1 MTSPD
6 VLPQR
11 VDFGI
16 VGGGIIG
23 LALAYELARRDRGV
37 VVFDDATRPGNA
49 THAAAGMV
57 AAAAESEIEHA
68 GFIELRRHSR
78 ALYPEFVQRLEA
90 DSGVDCAF
98 RTRGTILVALDRD
111 HRAEIDRLRQIV
123 REQGF
128 DAIALTAREISEL
141 EPNLSG
147 RVVEGLRLP
156 RDFHIDQRR
165 LMHALER
172 AATQLGVIVTTDAT
186 VERVETGGRL
196 SGHRGDASH
205 GDHFDVQCDQVVV
218 AAGSWASVD
227 LQLPFAPLPVR
238 PVRGQ
243 VVRLH
248 ADALLQHVVRTPDV
262 YIVPHADGE
271 LVVGASVEE
280 QGFDPQ
286 PTAGAV
292 LDLLRHAWRALPA
305 LYDAPLLEISVGFR
319 PTARDHLPII
329 GRLGGCIAVAT
340 GHYRNGI
347 LLAPGTAQLL
357 AQLLCEDVEHEVLR
371 HFDPQRFVTQG
382 AVGRPTRRPSKGE
395 SCVESA

>member
-1 MTSPD
+1 MTSPPA
-6 VLPQR
+6 LPQR
-11 VDFGI
+11 VEFGI

-23 LALAYELARRDRGV
+23 LALAYELASRDRGV
-37 VVFDDATRPGNA
+37 VVFDDARRAGNA

-68 GFIELRRHSR
+68 GFIELRRLSR
-78 ALYPEFVQRLEA
+78 ALYPEFVKRVEA

-111 HRAEIDRLRQIV
+111 QSVEIARLREIV
-123 REQGF
+123 SEQGF
-128 DAIALTAREISEL
+128 DTVALSGREVLEL

-156 RDFHIDQRR
+156 HDFHIDQRR
-165 LMHALER
+165 FMQALRR
-172 AATQLGVIVTTDAT
+172 AAKRSGALVTTDAT
-186 VERVETGGRL
+186 VERVDTGGRV
-196 SGHRGDASH
+196 SGRRGDAASAER
-205 GDHFDVQCDQVVV
+205 FDVRCDQVVV
-218 AAGSWASVD
+218 AAGSWTSVD
-227 LQLPFAPLPVR
+227 LRLPFEPLPVR

-243 VVRLH
+243 VVRLQ
-248 ADALLQHVVRTPDV
+248 ADDVLRHVVRTPDV
-262 YIVPHADGE
+262 YLVPHADGE

-280 QGFDPQ
+280 QGFDAN

-305 LYDAPLLEISVGFR
+305 LYDAPLHEIAVGFR

-329 GRLGGCIAVAT
+329 GRLRGCTAVAT

-347 LLAPGTAQLL
+347 LLAPGTARLL
-357 AQLLCEDVEHEVLR
+357 AQLLCEDFEHELLR
-371 HFDPQRFVTQG
+371 WFDPQRFAVQG
-382 AVGRPTRRPSKGE
+382 ALQAPHP
-395 SCVESA
+395 A